1 MRPPARHVVHGVD
14 FSAAEKDAGSRI
26 WIATGVVSR
35 ERLRI
40 VDLRRAADLSDW
52 GPARVP
58 SLAALRRF
66 IAERPTCVFGL
77 DFPFG
82 LPAAV
87 LTAPCWTEFV
97 ASFAAACPDAQ
108 VLRALCG
115 ERRRATDLERRAPLA
130 PANLRLYRQ
139 TYFGIRDVLAP
150 LVAEDRVCVLPMQ
163 YRRRG
168 RPWLI
173 EVCPASTLRRAS
185 LPTSYK
191 GKTERERV
199 ARERV
204 LRALDG
210 QGVSVPERL
219 RDRALADAAGDALD
233 ALVAAYACHRALAR
247 GFALDACRAEH
258 LLEGYIFA

>member
-1 MRPPARHVVHGVD
+1 MR
-14 FSAAEKDAGSRI
+14 
-26 WIATGVVSR
+26 R
-35 ERLRI
+35 ERLCI
-40 VDLRRAADLSDW
+40 VDLRRAEQLSDF
-52 GPARVP
+52 GPDRAP
-58 SLAALRRF
+58 CLAALRRF
-66 IAERPTCVFGL
+66 ITERPTSAFGL

-97 ASFAAACPDAQ
+97 ASFAAACPDGQA
-108 VLRALCG
+108 LRALCG

-168 RPWLI
+168 RAWLI
-173 EVCPASTLRRAS
+173 EVCPASTLRREG

-191 GKTERERV
+191 GATDPDRATRERI
-199 ARERV
+199 

-210 QGVSVPERL
+210 QGVSVPEGP
-219 RDRALADAAGDALD
+219 RDRALANAPGDALD
-233 ALVAAYACHRALAR
+233 AIVAAYACHRALAG

-258 LLEGYIFA
+258 LLEGYIYV